1 MEGNLKKNGKLDLK
15 FGDGDGPNLC
25 KVKKVNVGFTFNKKH
40 ISVWV
45 DPRQF

>member
-1 MEGNLKKNGKLDLK
+1 MLKDENLFILNLK
-15 FGDGDGPNLC
+15 FGDGDGANLC
-25 KVKKVNVGFTFNKKH
+25 KVKCRCQFHIYWKY